1 VIEYDVIVIGA
12 GIAGMTASIY
22 LKRENLNVLIIEKEM
37 PGGQMVKTPIIEN
50 YPGFNKIEGSSL
62 ALNIYNQVTALG
74 IEVNFEEVLEI
85 EDKKEI
91 KIIKTRKK
99 EYKAK
104 KVIIAT
110 GRTPKT
116 LGLLNEQKLIG
127 KGISNCATCDG
138 AFYKNKEI
146 GVVGGGNSSITES
159 LFLSNIVKD
168 LTLVHRNEN
177 FRSEKTLLEK
187 LKSKKNVTI
196 KTGVEIKDLKEENE
210 KLIIFLTNNE
220 TLKVDGLFVF
230 IGYEPKLEFINK
242 LDININ
248 NGYLVVSEEMQT
260 SIDGIYAVGDIIDK
274 EVYQLTT
281 ASAEAAIAAHSIKK
295 DLLLK

>member
-1 VIEYDVIVIGA
+1 MIEYDVIVIGA